1 MSVVR
6 NMETDGAAFFY
17 AANRLMRQLLDYAEM
32 GFPNDDEAVFATP
45 ARVMM
50 QARRPHLG
58 MLLRCRGE
66 VSIQVVS
73 QDQTRGLCLLLL
85 ACYESY
91 V

>member
-6 NMETDGAAFFY
+6 NMETEGAAFFY

-50 QARRPHLG
+50 QARG
-58 MLLRCRGE
+58 MHECAHE
-66 VSIQVVS
+66 VC
-73 QDQTRGLCLLLL
+73 TEPLKENRRRETHR
-85 ACYESY
+85 ES
-91 V
+91 VWGSKSGR

>member
-6 NMETDGAAFFY
+6 NMETEGAAFFN

-50 QARRPHLG
+50 QARW
-58 MLLRCRGE
+58 
-66 VSIQVVS
+66 
-73 QDQTRGLCLLLL
+73 
-85 ACYESY
+85 
-91 V
+91 